1 MPVTTVESPP
11 GPSADALRVARH
23 PRRLE
28 ALEARH
34 RLRRRVVRAVRGGLG
49 GGGAFLVLV
58 KAKLVG
64 SLAGKLVVAALVGI
78 GFAWPLATFVAVT
91 IAVVI
96 AALFDG
102 GSLDLAGCD
111 CTGPNARR
119 ARLRALIAER
129 RTWLAAPDGPA
140 PLIRSSPKLKRA

>member
-1 MPVTTVESPP
+1 MPESPIAP
-11 GPSADALRVARH
+11 IPAPSAEAVRVARQLG
-23 PRRLE
+23 RLE
-28 ALEARH
+28 ALETRH
-34 RLRRRVVRAVRGGLG
+34 RLRRRVARAVRGGLG

-64 SLAGKLVVAALVGI
+64 SLAGKLVIAAIVAI
-78 GFAWPLATFVAVT
+78 GFAWPLAALVAVV
-91 IAVVI
+91 IAMAI

-102 GSLDLAGCD
+102 GPLDLAGCD
-111 CTGPNARR
+111 CPGPNARR

-140 PLIRSSPKLKRA
+140 PLIRSSRKLTRA